1 MSTDP
6 RGQAVRRK
14 ARRQGYMLRKSR
26 IDGTWLVID
35 PEHNGIV
42 AGGESAQSDGTNGW
56 LLEDVEAWLALVNGR
71 RPLSPHRSTARATSQ
86 FDRPSVGHDGGDGE
100 VGPAPGSASTS
111 PSTTRRRANA
121 ALTESL
127 GRARTGHHNKVA
139 RGRESAAQPDCADG
153 AGHASTG
160 RV

>member
-14 ARRQGYMLRKSR
+14 AQRQGYILRKSR

-56 LLEDVEAWLALVNGR
+56 LLEDVEAWLDRNDMTSDAREQAVRRKAQRQGYMLRKSRIDGTWLVIDPERNWIV
-71 RPLSPHRSTARATSQ
+71 
-86 FDRPSVGHDGGDGE
+86 VGG
-100 VGPAPGSASTS
+100 
-111 PSTTRRRANA
+111 
-121 ALTESL
+121 
-127 GRARTGHHNKVA
+127 
-139 RGRESAAQPDCADG
+139 ESAQSG
-153 AGHASTG
+153 GTTG
-160 RV
+160 WLLEDVEAWLDQEE